1 MFAGVLWHS
10 IAGARRRRYA
20 CGGQGRDV
28 RARPAEQSLQWV
40 IWKQFVFGPPIAAQ
54 IARWDAG
61 RFAQSFRAAPWPKTL
76 PELGQAWLKQSLR
89 EE

>member
-1 MFAGVLWHS
+1 MS
-10 IAGARRRRYA
+10 
-20 CGGQGRDV
+20 D
-28 RARPAEQSLQWV
+28 
-40 IWKQFVFGPPIAAQ
+40 QFVFGLPIAAQ